1 MLPTLLTAATILYV
15 GCSLIFAALATYFDF
30 NSRGNWNST
39 AKAGA
44 VLFVAN
50 LLFFSF
56 CTAMLCLHVL
66 HRVLFHTERVLDRLY
81 RSLLVSADNLYKNLC
96 DSLAKTE

>member
-1 MLPTLLTAATILYV
+1 MLPILLTAATVLYV

-39 AKAGA
+39 ARTGA

-50 LLFFSF
+50 LLYFSF
-56 CTAMLCLHVL
+56 CLAMLCLHVL
-66 HRVLFHTERVLDRLY
+66 HRVLFYTERVLDRLN

-96 DSLAKTE
+96 DSLAKTD